1 MTDAKNT
8 VELIKEL
15 RARTHLG
22 LTECKKALEESGGD
36 LEKAIE
42 ALQKK
47 GLKKIDDLILPTEG
61 VVQASVV
68 TTDPNH
74 PPYGFI
80 VEVNCQTDFG
90 ARSEL
95 FKAFV
100 NDLGSQPDL
109 YGNSGERLKLLSN
122 QLGEKVVV
130 RRAGFVKHADNSVLT
145 VYNHLGGKIAV
156 LMESSVIP
164 GKEKDPTVLTLLDN
178 VAMQIAANKPL
189 SVDRSSLPVDLVQKK
204 TAFYED
210 EVKFKPEQ
218 VRAKILDGKMSKWY
232 SEVALLEQDAIFIG
246 DNGPKGQTVQKEIER
261 SGLSGLVVIKSFI
274 RYERGEAV

>member
-1 MTDAKNT
+1 MI
-8 VELIKEL
+8 ELIKEL

-36 LEKAIE
+36 IEKAIE

-47 GLKKIDDLILPTEG
+47 GLKKIDDLVLPTEG
-61 VVQASVV
+61 IVQASVV
-68 TTDPNH
+68 TVDKNH
-74 PPYGFI
+74 LPYGFI

-100 NDLGSQPDL
+100 NDLTSQPDL
-109 YGNSGERLKLLSN
+109 YSNSGERLKLLSN
-122 QLGEKVVV
+122 QLGEKVVI
-130 RRAGFVKHADNSVLT
+130 RRAGFIKHAGNSVIT

-156 LMESSVIP
+156 LMESSVVP
-164 GKEKDPTVLTLLDN
+164 SKQNDPEILNLLDN

-189 SVDRSSLPVDLVQKK
+189 SVSRESLPYDLVQKK
-204 TAFYED
+204 AAFYEE

-218 VRAKILDGKMSKWY
+218 VKNKILDGKMTKWY
-232 SEVALLEQDAIFIG
+232 SEVVLLEQDAIFVG
-246 DNGPKGQTVQKEIER
+246 DNGPKGQTVQKEIDKFG
-261 SGLSGLVVIKSFI
+261 SNGVVVIKQFV
-274 RYERGEAV
+274 RYERGEMV